1 MDSISTRIATELG
14 VRPQQVTATIALL
27 DEGATVPFIA
37 RYRKEITG
45 SLDDTQLRNLEER
58 LRYLRELDE
67 RRASILASIDE
78 QGKLTPELQHVIQ
91 QADTKTRLEDL
102 YLPYKKKRR
111 TKGQIAL
118 EAGLGELADLLF
130 NDPSH
135 DPQTEAARFINA
147 DNGFVDEKAVLEGAK
162 YILMERFAEDA
173 TLLEHLRSMLQRDA
187 LLRARVVKGKEQD
200 GAKFSD

>member
-1 MDSISTRIATELG
+1 MDSISSRIATELG

-67 RRASILASIDE
+67 RRISILASIEE
-78 QGKLTPELQHVIQ
+78 QGKLTPELQHAIQ

-135 DPQTEAARFINA
+135 DPQVEAARFINA
-147 DNGFVDEKAVLEGAK
+147 DSGFADEKAVLEGAK

-173 TLLEHLRSMLQRDA
+173 TLLERLRSMLLS
-187 LLRARVVKGKEQD
+187 LL
-200 GAKFSD
+200 

>member
-1 MDSISTRIATELG
+1 M
-14 VRPQQVTATIALL
+14 
-27 DEGATVPFIA
+27 PFIA

-67 RRASILASIDE
+67 RRSSILAAIDE
-78 QGKLTPELQHVIQ
+78 QGKLTPELQQAIHL
-91 QADTKTRLEDL
+91 ADTKTRLEDL

-130 NDPSH
+130 NQPSH
-135 DPQTEAARFINA
+135 DPQIEAARFINPEQ
-147 DNGFVDEKAVLEGAK
+147 GFADEKAVLEGAK
-162 YILMERFAEDA
+162 YILMERFAE
-173 TLLEHLRSMLQRDA
+173 EIG
-187 LLRARVVKGKEQD
+187 RASCRERV
-200 GAKFSD
+200 